1 MLNFDDIPHD
11 PKTGK
16 PTFMGEMLAL
26 RQTLDAEYKDDPEA
40 QWLWHLVLDNLYEA
54 HLAEKQELV
63 DRITSN
69 LTKIGNGTL

>member
-1 MLNFDDIPHD
+1 MPNLDDIPHD

-16 PTFMGEMLAL
+16 PTFMGAMLVL

-40 QWLWHLVLDNLYEA
+40 KWLFHLALDNIYEA

-63 DRITSN
+63 EHMMADFSRKLIFS
-69 LTKIGNGTL
+69 